1 MKSEQYNAFAVR
13 LLTWDRILNA
23 ILGVAFIAIPGPIES
38 VLGEPPL
45 IPTVVWWVIGALF
58 LLFAAWEQI
67 VIRRPPLSIASLA
80 FVSLMALVPVVLL
93 TAALLFL
100 DIPLNTFGRVILWAG
115 DLLMLLLG
123 TPRLSGSPN
132 AKRPKRALVVDTL
145 GRTG

>member
-123 TPRLSGSPN
+123 VYYAQVIWLTKREE
-132 AKRPKRALVVDTL
+132 AKASA
-145 GRTG
+145 GG